1 MATDGL
7 SAVTAVPQAAG
18 SRGSLLVACGQ
29 WLATPGDPDRNLATA
44 GELTGEAADAGADIV
59 VLPELWACGYEAS
72 TLAGDAA
79 RAAEPVPGPRAS
91 AISELARRHGLWI
104 FAGTVPEQ
112 SDGKIYN
119 TALVFG
125 RDGALIARH
134 RKAHLYPRT
143 GEHNVFTAGDC
154 LTSFVDRELGHVGV
168 LVCFD
173 GDFPQSAVTLA
184 ARGADLVMLPS
195 AYEWEA
201 RTYWDL
207 LYPAAAL
214 ANGQWWVMVNQCG
227 STASGTLLG
236 GSKVISPAGRVI
248 GQARRAAPGDVPEP
262 ELLLCRLENSAD
274 DAEAMAFAAEMRE
287 CRRPSLYDGP

>member
-7 SAVTAVPQAAG
+7 SKVTGVPEAG
-18 SRGSLLVACGQ
+18 ASRRNLLVACAQ

-44 GELTGEAADAGADIV
+44 AQLIGEAADAGADIV

-72 TLAGDAA
+72 TLTGG
-79 RAAEPVPGPRAS
+79 AAEPASGPRAT
-91 AISELARRHGLWI
+91 ALSELARRHGLWL

-112 SDGKIYN
+112 ADGQIYG
-119 TALVFG
+119 TALAFN
-125 RDGALIARH
+125 REGALVARH

-143 GEHNVFTAGDC
+143 GEHAIFAAGDC
-154 LTSFVDRELGHVGV
+154 LTSFLDRELGNVGV

-173 GDFPQSAVTLA
+173 GDFPQSALTLA
-184 ARGADLVMLPS
+184 ACGADLVILPS

-201 RTYWDL
+201 RAYWDL

-227 STASGTLLG
+227 STATGRLLG

-248 GQARRAAPGDVPEP
+248 AQARRAEPGDVPEP
-262 ELLLCRLENSAD
+262 ELLLCRLDNSED
-274 DAEAMAFAAEMRE
+274 DAEALALAAEMRA
-287 CRRPSLYDGP
+287 CARPELYDGAS

>member
-1 MATDGL
+1 MATDGP
-7 SAVTAVPQAAG
+7 SKVTGGPEARA
-18 SRGSLLVACGQ
+18 SRGSLLVACAQ

-44 GELTGEAADAGADIV
+44 AQLIGEAADAGADIV

-72 TLAGDAA
+72 TLADDAA
-79 RAAEPVPGPRAS
+79 AAGEPVDGPRAT
-91 AISELARRHGLWI
+91 ALSELARRRGLWV

-112 SDGKIYN
+112 DGGQIYN
-119 TALVFG
+119 TALVFN
-125 RDGALIARH
+125 REGALVARH
-134 RKAHLYPRT
+134 RKAHLYSRT
-143 GEHNVFTAGDC
+143 GEHVVFAAGDC
-154 LTSFVDRELGHVGV
+154 LTSFVDRELGHIGV

-173 GDFPQSAVTLA
+173 GDFPQSALTLA

-248 GQARRAAPGDVPEP
+248 AQARRAKPGDVPEP

-274 DAEAMAFAAEMRE
+274 DVEALAFAAEMRA
-287 CRRPSLYDGP
+287 CRRPDLYDGP